1 MKNTILPFNKL
12 DKKVA
17 ALWTR
22 VSSQDQY
29 NNNSSLDTQKEVCE
43 KYAREHGITIK
54 KYFGGTFES
63 AKTEGRLYKDMI
75 SKVAM
80 DKEINVILV
89 YSLDRFSRTGEEAI
103 ATKAYLKSKG
113 IYVVSATQA
122 TEHDTAAGEFMQNMI
137 FLFSQFENQMRRDKT
152 YGGTIACLQRGDY
165 CFQVPL
171 GYSREKV
178 GKKLIMTINEEGRIL
193 RNAWVW
199 RAQGMSEVDICSKL
213 NAMGLSVNYKRLNQ
227 ILKKPIYCG
236 YIVHKEL
243 EGGRVKGNFEPLIDE
258 ETFNIANG
266 FCTKG
271 NVQHQ
276 VNELYPLVGH
286 VRCADCG
293 SKLCAYEAKQRHIH
307 YYKCNTKHCKN
318 NKSLKTMHALYIEHL
333 NGFQLKPELVPLL
346 QKVIRTELGHF
357 NKEQDAQIKLIKS
370 HKTEVENKINK
381 VQVRYGLGEI
391 DQTIYD
397 TTIGVLREELYNINT
412 QLNTYS
418 KKLSNIDKIA
428 EHAIVISSQLSS
440 LWNNGD
446 YKQKVDIQ
454 NLLFPEGVL
463 WDKVNQNYRTIKL
476 NSIFAIINSLPGKYE
491 AGKEKDDNEI
501 APLSSLVGMARF
513 ELTTSCSQSRHSN
526 RAELHP
532 AHFLFESEC
541 KGTAF
546 F

>member
-1 MKNTILPFNKL
+1 MTRQILPFSKIEN
-12 DKKVA
+12 KVA

-22 VSSQDQY
+22 VSSQDQC
-29 NNNSSLDTQKEVCE
+29 NNNCSLDTQREVCE

-54 KYFGGTFES
+54 RNFGGTFES

-75 SKVAM
+75 SQVAM
-80 DKEINVILV
+80 DKEINIILV
-89 YSLDRFSRTGEEAI
+89 YSFDRFSRAGDEAI
-103 ATKAYLKSKG
+103 ATKAFLKSKG

-122 TEHDTAAGEFMQNMI
+122 TDHDTAAGEFMKNM
-137 FLFSQFENQMRRDKT
+137 LFVFNQFENQMRRDKT

-165 CFQVPL
+165 CLQVPL
-171 GYSREKV
+171 GYSRKKV
-178 GKKLIMTINEEGRIL
+178 GKKLIMTINEEGYIL

-199 RAQGMSEVDICSKL
+199 RAQGMSEVDICSRL
-213 NAMGLSVNYKRLNQ
+213 NAMGLNVKYKRLNQ
-227 ILKKPIYCG
+227 ILKNPIYCG

-293 SKLCAYEAKQRHIH
+293 SKLCAYEVKQRHIH

-318 NKSLKTMHALYIEHL
+318 NKSLKTMHALYVAHL

-357 NKEQDAQIKLIKS
+357 NEEQDTQIKIIKS

-391 DQTIYD
+391 DQTIYE
-397 TTIGVLREELYNINT
+397 TTIGVLRTELYNIST
-412 QLNTYS
+412 QLSTYS

-440 LWNNGD
+440 LWDNGD

-476 NSIFAIINSLPGKYE
+476 NSVFSIINSLPSKYE

-501 APLSSLVGMARF
+501 APLSSLVEKRRLERPTPTSRTWCATNCATSRLLYY
-513 ELTTSCSQSRHSN
+513 LTN
-526 RAELHP
+526 VWI
-532 AHFLFESEC
+532 
-541 KGTAF
+541 
-546 F
+546 